1 LVSVRSLR
9 TASIAEGFEGGK
21 LIGFEYAKLLDE
33 LPGLTSYCRVHKMTK
48 LGSGFVVLAMLI
60 ACSPSQT
67 ESQQAEDEPDAGQ
80 IAYDS
85 GDYEL
90 AFSEWSALAEQG
102 NASAQYN
109 LGVMYDNG
117 DGVAQFDNK
126 EAVKWYRKAAEQ
138 GNASAQ
144 FSLGFMYAYGQGVV
158 QDYKEA
164 LKWYRKAA
172 KQGNASAQFNLG
184 GMYVSGD
191 GVAQDF
197 KEAVKWFR
205 KAAEQGN
212 ASAQFRLGLMY
223 DLGKGVVQDY
233 KEAVKWYRKAAE
245 QGVASAQFN
254 LGEMYAYGDGVAQD
268 FKEAVKWYRKAAE
281 QGHDA
286 AANAVLGDDD
296 LSKMTDTYDA
306 NKLRFKKNY
315 AGTLFSSEMS
325 FRTVKTAID
334 FVNDA
339 YQVEFG
345 LSGFTSDVDCKVMK
359 QSTLDAIAEWNK
371 ADVISVTGIV
381 DDVSFGSIQLIDC
394 SFSRASKN

>member
-1 LVSVRSLR
+1 
-9 TASIAEGFEGGK
+9 
-21 LIGFEYAKLLDE
+21 
-33 LPGLTSYCRVHKMTK
+33 LTSYCRVHKMTK

-197 KEAVKWFR
+197 KEAVKW
-205 KAAEQGN
+205 
-212 ASAQFRLGLMY
+212 
-223 DLGKGVVQDY
+223 
-233 KEAVKWYRKAAE
+233 
-245 QGVASAQFN
+245 
-254 LGEMYAYGDGVAQD
+254 
-268 FKEAVKWYRKAAE
+268 YRKAAE